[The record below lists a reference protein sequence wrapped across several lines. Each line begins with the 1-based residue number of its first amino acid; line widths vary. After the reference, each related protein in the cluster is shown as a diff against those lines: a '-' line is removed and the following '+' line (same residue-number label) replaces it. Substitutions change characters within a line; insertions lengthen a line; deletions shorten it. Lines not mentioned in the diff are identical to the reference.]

1 MDEKIIEQPVL
12 DSEEDSIDNREKIEQ
27 TETENLDG
35 SIYYGKFKDAKTLL
49 DAYNSLQGEFTR
61 KSQKL
66 AEIQKEIDKNAVFS
80 NKEEELDEILSAETD
95 SDKYKKEIEE
105 MLAKKENISNLPN
118 KYRVAFEMVKETE
131 SKIVDTLNSPD
142 FYDKYISN
150 NDEIKAK
157 VICEYL
163 SKLNNISSAPKILS
177 GNSSRVH
184 FAPVDKPTT
193 VKEAGEIFSKML
205 K

>member
-12 DSEEDSIDNREKIEQ
+12 
-27 TETENLDG
+27 ETEEASIYDNENFEETESENLNG
-35 SIYYGKFKDAKTLL
+35 SIYGKFKDANTLL
-49 DAYNSLQGEFTR
+49 EAYNSLQGEFTR

-66 AEIQKEIDKNAVFS
+66 AEIQKEINKNAVFS
-80 NKEEELDEILSAETD
+80 SSNESLSDILSAETD

-118 KYRVAFEMVKETE
+118 KYRVAFEMIKETE
-131 SKIVDTLNSPD
+131 SKLAEMLNSPD
-142 FYDKYISN
+142 FFDKYISQN
-150 NDEIKAK
+150 EDIKNK
-157 VICEYL
+157 VISEYL
-163 SKLNNISSAPKILS
+163 SKLNNISVAPKILS

-184 FAPVDKPTT
+184 FSPVEKPKT